1 MTLKVQILQHLRRLF
16 IILVGLTMTWF
27 SAKML
32 IFNIW
37 RPGLMPNMIKK
48 SWTVSIFYCVSLFI
62 DLNLAYF
69 EKDFI
74 HCVRLLTKLRKKVI
88 NLWLL
93 PPKPSLKTGS
103 VNKAFLFWYW
113 QQLNF
118 FFKNKTFL
126 FFKKLKL
133 SESVRKRIL
142 WDLTKF
148 QLNQTTNWK

>member
-1 MTLKVQILQHLRRLF
+1 
-16 IILVGLTMTWF
+16 
-27 SAKML
+27 
-32 IFNIW
+32 
-37 RPGLMPNMIKK
+37 MPNMIKK

-113 QQLNF
+113 QR
-118 FFKNKTFL
+118 FKKILSGTIFL
-126 FFKKLKL
+126 VFQDRKLKL
-133 SESVRKRIL
+133 SESVWKKNRETSQSFNSIRQPIKNENNNCL
-142 WDLTKF
+142 NELNELKF
-148 QLNQTTNWK
+148 CKVSQNYISNRCFYL